1 MNRPTPAATALAAR
15 LNDMRLPAAL
25 MLGALLALAPMA
37 APGQT
42 PPAPSDAAPA
52 APAADATAAPAANS
66 AAMRSAAATLK
77 GADGAEHGQVT
88 VSETA
93 SGAIQVTLALTALPA
108 GERAVHIHE
117 TGKCEAPAFESAG
130 GHLAGDKQHG
140 AHAEGGMHSGDLP
153 NITAAA
159 DGAVNADFFSMNV
172 TMDQILDDD
181 GSAFVIHSG
190 KDDYA
195 SQPSGN
201 AGDRVAC
208 GVFEAAAN

>member
-1 MNRPTPAATALAAR
+1 MNRPTAAAVAAR
-15 LNDMRLPAAL
+15 LDDLRLPAAL
-25 MLGALLALAPMA
+25 MLGAVLALAPMA

-42 PPAPSDAAPA
+42 TPAPADAA
-52 APAADATAAPAANS
+52 APADATAAPAADG
-66 AAMRSAAATLK
+66 AAMRSTVAALK
-77 GADGAEHGQVT
+77 GADGADHGQVT

-93 SGAIQVTLALTALPA
+93 SGAIQVTLALIGLPE

-140 AHAEGGMHSGDLP
+140 AHAAGGMHSGDLP
-153 NITAAA
+153 NIAAAA

-172 TMDQILDDD
+172 TMDQVMDDD